1 MNNHESSIDA
11 DGRHDVQ
18 VAPATSAA
26 SDEARRGLEGRVKS
40 EDYGMRFDP
49 RNYLVVERARS
60 VSEEKWNELA
70 IDSLRVG
77 TLLQANEEMLKKKSI
92 DKVTSGAEPFRE
104 GYVTKLWRDENGELH
119 IVDGQ
124 HRVAMYYS
132 LGKEMPVRIMDNAIY
147 DRLRNQC
154 G

>member
-1 MNNHESSIDA
+1 
-11 DGRHDVQ
+11 
-18 VAPATSAA
+18 
-26 SDEARRGLEGRVKS
+26 
-40 EDYGMRFDP
+40 MRFDP